1 MNGYGRSSHMDQHL
15 DQGGLLV
22 WKGPEEDK
30 AAQPEDCG
38 SMIGDTQLI
47 VMNDSK
53 FLGSLGRSRRP
64 VSLDVNVVM
73 TGLLNW

>member
-1 MNGYGRSSHMDQHL
+1 MDQQL

-22 WKGPEEDK
+22 WQGPEEDK

-47 VMNDSK
+47 VMNDSAGGQSVWM
-53 FLGSLGRSRRP
+53 LMS
-64 VSLDVNVVM
+64 
-73 TGLLNW
+73 

>member
-1 MNGYGRSSHMDQHL
+1 MDQQL

-22 WKGPEEDK
+22 WQGPEEDK

-47 VMNDSK
+47 VINDSK
-53 FLGSLGRSRRP
+53 FSGSLGRSRRP

-73 TGLLNW
+73 TGLLSW